1 MHKDKVSR
9 FCWSM
14 GLIQMLIYREDGA
27 ARGAVVRVSKKYREI
42 LRAKNKLYAIE
53 IS

>member
-14 GLIQMLIYREDGA
+14 GLIQRLIYGKDGA

-42 LRAKNKLYAIE
+42 SRAKEKLYATE
-53 IS
+53 IG